1 MEIKRTSTEP
11 RAHETAHEG
20 RVICSECGMPLKSF
34 HEWIMVDNDRALCMF
49 CYKSYMFPNLDEN
62 YMEIFD

>member
-1 MEIKRTSTEP
+1 MEIKRTNTEP

-20 RVICSECGMPLKSF
+20 PIICSECGMALKSF
-34 HEWIMVDNDRALCMF
+34 HEWISVGNDRALCVF
-49 CYKSYMFPNLDEN
+49 CYKSYMFPHLDEN

>member
-1 MEIKRTSTEP
+1 MEIMENSIEP
-11 RAHETAHEG
+11 GAHETSHEG
-20 RVICSECGMPLKSF
+20 KTICSECGMPLKSF
-34 HEWIMVDNDRALCMF
+34 HEWIKVGNDRALCIY

>member
-11 RAHETAHEG
+11 RAHEKPREG
-20 RVICSECGMPLKSF
+20 SIICSECGMALKSC
-34 HEWIMVDNDRALCMF
+34 HEWIMAGNDGALCIF
-49 CYKSYMFPNLDEN
+49 CYKDYMFPNLDEN